1 MLTCVSNCIVV
12 HVVDEKPTSR
22 DLTLIKWKKGSET
35 HRLRIIE
42 DICNKWETIG
52 KILYIPEA
60 KLEMWW
66 TQTSHD
72 PHKSC
77 NKVFDCWFQ
86 NPPKEYP
93 VTWRGFIELLE
104 DVPFKALAEELKE
117 ALLHKV

>member
-1 MLTCVSNCIVV
+1 MFTCISNGIVV
-12 HVVDEKPTSR
+12 HVVDKKPTSR
-22 DLTLIKWKKGSET
+22 DLTLIKWKNEVK
-35 HRLRIIE
+35 HQLRIIE

-60 KLEMWW
+60 KLEMWG

-72 PHKSC
+72 THKYH
-77 NKVFDCWFQ
+77 KVFDYWFQ
-86 NPPKEYP
+86 NPPEDYP

-104 DVPFKALAEELKE
+104 DLPFKALAEELKE